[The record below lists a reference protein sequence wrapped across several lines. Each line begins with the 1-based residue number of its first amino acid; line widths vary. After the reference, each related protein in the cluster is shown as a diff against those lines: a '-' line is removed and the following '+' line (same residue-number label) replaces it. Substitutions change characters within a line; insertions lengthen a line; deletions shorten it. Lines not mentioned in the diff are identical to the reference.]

1 MRAELM
7 THLPALRR
15 YAYGLTG
22 NRDAAEDL
30 FQAAVARALE
40 KQRNWRGVNLRAW
53 LFAIM
58 TNLHRNHIRSG
69 RRTPESVPLETAPL
83 VAIPPEGIDGV
94 PDPLLQRRLVAALAL
109 LSPDM
114 RAVLLLVVLEGYS
127 YEEVARILDIPSG
140 TVMSRLSRARRGLAA
155 ALEADNIV
163 SMTQR

>member
-1 MRAELM
+1 M

-40 KQRNWRGVNLRAW
+40 NQRNWRGTNPKAW
-53 LFAIM
+53 LFTVM
-58 TNLHRNHIRSG
+58 TNLHRNHLRSG
-69 RRTPESVPLETAPL
+69 RRAPESVPLDLAPAL
-83 VAIPPEGIDGV
+83 ATPPEGIEGV
-94 PDPLLQRRLVAALAL
+94 PDPLLQKRLAAALATL
-109 LSPDM
+109 APEM

-127 YEEVARILDIPSG
+127 YEEVARILEIPAG

>member
-1 MRAELM
+1 MS
-7 THLPALRR
+7 HLPALRR

-30 FQAAVARALE
+30 FQATVARALE
-40 KQRNWRGVNLRAW
+40 NQRSWRGINLRGW

-58 TNLHRNHIRSG
+58 TNLNRNRVRDG
-69 RRTPESVPLETAPL
+69 RRTPESVPFEDAPGL
-83 VAIPPEGIDGV
+83 AAAGDGAEEAR
-94 PDPLLQRRLVAALAL
+94 DPLLQRRLVAALDT

-127 YEEVARILDIPSG
+127 YGEVARVLEIPMG
-140 TVMSRLSRARRGLAA
+140 TVMSRLSRARRGLAT
-155 ALEADNIV
+155 ALRQDNIV